1 MRTGSPAKTPAA
13 RIQPLGPAGPRVGG
27 GGSPGQVREPGD
39 RPGPGGGVAG
49 GLRDLDDDLVL
60 PGAEG
65 QAGDAGPLDEVG
77 GVADQAD
84 MGVQQGV
91 PARGGGGHDDA
102 PSVVPGVTASLGI
115 VPGRGMT
122 FANDAGPRRN
132 AAAPPSPA
140 AAGSWSRSAPAA
152 RMPRTVR

>member
-1 MRTGSPAKTPAA
+1 MRTGWPAKTPAA
-13 RIQPLGPAGPRVGG
+13 RIQPWVPPGRGSGAAVPPVRPASRATALARAAASPMACGTWMTISS
-27 GGSPGQVREPGD
+27 GSGERA
-39 RPGPGGGVAG
+39 RPGMPDG
-49 GLRDLDDDLVL
+49 
-60 PGAEG
+60 
-65 QAGDAGPLDEVG
+65 LDEVG
-77 GVADQAD
+77 GGADQAD

-102 PSVVPGVTASLGI
+102 PSAVPGVTASLGI
-115 VPGRGMT
+115 VPGMGMT